1 MSGDCPVHCVNV
13 ACKEPDWL
21 ETHES
26 FVITM
31 AGLLG
36 TGLGVLLSYFLKSRC
51 EVIRIGCI
59 YCKRKVVEVGA
70 PAPRTP

>member
-1 MSGDCPVHCVNV
+1 MSSDCPVHCVNV
-13 ACKEPDWL
+13 ACTQPDWL

-31 AGLLG
+31 AGLIG

-59 YCKRKVVEVGA
+59 YCKRKVLEVGES
-70 PAPRTP
+70 PSTP

>member
-31 AGLLG
+31 AGLFG
-36 TGLGVLLSYFLKSRC
+36 TAFGVLLSYFSKSRC
-51 EVIRIGCI
+51 EEIKCFCL
-59 YCKRKVVEVGA
+59 YCKRKVVEVGE
-70 PAPRTP
+70 TPKTP